1 MTRDRVR
8 DLLTRVADGTV
19 SPDHVLDDLSKE
31 PFESLDFATI
41 DHHRALR
48 GGGGPLGLLDGLE
61 RADRRQDGAGF
72 GFLTGGR
79 AGRVGALWRYVA
91 VVGGSLVEVHVVD
104 KGRLWYGREG
114 HGASLL

>member
-19 SPDHVLDDLSKE
+19 SPDHALDDLSKE

-48 GGGGPLGLLDGLE
+48 QGYPEVIYGEGKTPDQIVATHSTNGAVDMTRPLCPYP
-61 RADRRQDGAGF
+61 Q
-72 GFLTGGR
+72 
-79 AGRVGALWRYVA
+79 VA
-91 VVGGSLVEVHVVD
+91 VYKGEGSTND
-104 KGRLWYGREG
+104 A
-114 HGASLL
+114 ASFACKAPAKPATTTR